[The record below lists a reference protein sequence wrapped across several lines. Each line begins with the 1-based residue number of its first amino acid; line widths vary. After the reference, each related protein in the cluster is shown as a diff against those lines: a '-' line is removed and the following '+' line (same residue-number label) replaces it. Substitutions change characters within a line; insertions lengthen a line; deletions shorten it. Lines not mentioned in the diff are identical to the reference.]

1 VLQVAS
7 AEFGSPIS
15 ACSSLAL
22 AIEGVC
28 SEPVQTLW
36 SRLSRGGGLAF
47 AVVIVLLFALC
58 LALVRLVFRLFKRKA
73 GPDESDYWRIH
84 GDGG

>member
-36 SRLSRGGGLAF
+36 SRLSRGRGARVCGGDRT
-47 AVVIVLLFALC
+47 
-58 LALVRLVFRLFKRKA
+58 LVRVMPCVSKTCLPAL
-73 GPDESDYWRIH
+73 
-84 GDGG
+84 